1 MASKLEAFNAYE
13 LPVKRENEALIL
25 SNAIHD
31 YKNREMFMKKV
42 AVSDFRMSEFRTIAW
57 AIKKANEEKMDI
69 NIDSVLLK
77 SSSAPDRNAIT
88 SIFLNDMITSFGV
101 VPNSDYERY
110 IKELKIDSIKS
121 QILDET
127 FSSLYKICLNPAAEL
142 GEVEMNLDRLKG
154 IVKTGYSS
162 SILEFKGMDTLV
174 SEYRESLSKGREFRT
189 TGFRQLDAELN
200 EGLRGGAIT
209 LITALPGLGK
219 SSFTLSMMKNLANK
233 KVPTAQ
239 FALEMNNMSLVTK
252 LLSFNTQLPSA
263 LLTKDIEKLTDIQ
276 RQVYDYEM
284 RRLSDNKCM
293 WLNDTPSQSLS
304 QIREQT
310 MMLQDHLNTQY
321 IVIPIDLFG
330 KIKDFSESDNFAR
343 DYEKKL
349 NEVQVMVRELC
360 VHYVLVAQ
368 INRGAVKG
376 KLRRPKM
383 SDMKNAGAFEE
394 VADNIFAIHRPYYDS
409 DKALK
414 EEVRKKGVY
423 HEEEDSEEV
432 PEVEKYIAELLIL
445 KQRAGANNK
454 LVNFFMDPK
463 TTRFQP
469 WDTVDQEIMNQA
481 KYLELNKAEE
491 EY

>member
-77 SSSAPDRNAIT
+77 SSAAPDRNTIT
-88 SIFLNDMITSFGV
+88 SAFLSEILGSFGV
-101 VPNSDYERY
+101 VTPSDYDRY

-121 QILDET
+121 RILEET
-127 FSSLYKICLNPAAEL
+127 FSSLYKTCLNPAAEL

-174 SEYRESLSKGREFRT
+174 PEYRESLKGGREFRT
-189 TGFRQLDAELN
+189 TGFRHLDAELN

-209 LITALPGLGK
+209 LITARPHEGK
-219 SSFTLSMMKNLANK
+219 SSLTLSMMKNLANK

-239 FALEMNNMSLVTK
+239 FALEMNNMSLMTK
-252 LLSFNTQLPSA
+252 LLSFNTNIPSA
-263 LLTKDIEKLTDIQ
+263 LLTKDMEQLTDIQ

-284 RRLSDNKCM
+284 VRLQDNKYL

-310 MMLQDHLNTQY
+310 MMLQEHLNSEY

-349 NEVQVMVRELC
+349 NEVQIMVRELG
-360 VHYVLVAQ
+360 VHYILVAQ
-368 INRGAVKG
+368 INRGAAKG

-423 HEEEDSEEV
+423 QDDTDDGEEV

-454 LVNFFMDPK
+454 LVNFYMNPK
-463 TTRFQP
+463 TTMFQP
-469 WDTVDQEIMNQA
+469 WETVDQEIMNQA
-481 KYLELNKAEE
+481 KFLELNKMEE
-491 EY
+491 D